1 MISPARVSRSQTEL
15 PARARSR
22 RGLSV
27 VELLAATVISL
38 IVMGATVQLFGTVG
52 NQISNGRSNIELGD
66 RIRTAVERLRKD
78 LRGHTADT
86 LTWNRPE
93 DASGYLEIVKGP
105 AIYWD
110 QNAWKQWVP
119 MSGQNQTAPTS
130 VSTAVTT
137 AGSTLAGYT
146 KDMLFFTSR
155 SRDQPFVGRVVNAS
169 GQNMT
174 VESQV
179 AEVAWY
185 LQPTNLGTPQNPV
198 ATTPPTYT
206 LYRRQ
211 MLVLPGLA
219 TIGPN
224 AIATGTPPSIPA
236 NRYYD
241 SYSGSTS
248 IPSGTVPLCDIS
260 AHPDGV
266 NTWSPSTG
274 LPNMIL
280 NSLADLSYREN
291 RFAHFFAPAS
301 SSNNAYG
308 NTAFGSGQPFPIYPS
323 QVSPFPQSP
332 AADPNLRYGE
342 DVVLSNVL
350 SFDIKVWDPWAQ
362 VKQDSKGN
370 PLVPSD
376 PGYSGGSTIGS
387 GVYGAYVDLNWN
399 NGAPVTNPSGV
410 PAPYFAQGF
419 YGLGSKSYLTPSP
432 APTNSSPIAPAPVS
446 GCATYDTW
454 SAGYETW
461 LYNPTG
467 STPQTSNISNNGFDD
482 MGSGVDSPNE
492 RLTCPPYPVPL
503 RGVQIKIRTYEFTS
517 KQVREVTLQ
526 ESFVPD

>member
-1 MISPARVSRSQTEL
+1 MISPARVSRSQTKL
-15 PARARSR
+15 PVRARSR

-86 LTWNRPE
+86 LAWNRPE
-93 DASGYLEIVKGP
+93 DASGYIEIIKGP
-105 AIYWD
+105 PNYWD
-110 QNAWKQWVP
+110 KNA
-119 MSGQNQTAPTS
+119 SPT
-130 VSTAVTT
+130 TAVTT
-137 AGSTLAGYT
+137 PGGTLTGYT
-146 KDMLFFTSR
+146 KDMLFLTTR
-155 SRDQPFVGRVVNAS
+155 SRDQPFVGRVVDAS
-169 GQNMT
+169 LQNRT

-179 AEVAWY
+179 AEVCWFLY
-185 LQPTNLGTPQNPV
+185 PTSLVPPPANPV
-198 ATTPPTYT
+198 PTTPPTFT

-211 MLVLPGLA
+211 MLVLPGLGS
-219 TIGPN
+219 TVS
-224 AIATGTPPSIPA
+224 TGTPPSIPA

-241 SYSGSTS
+241 TYSGSTS

-260 AHPDGV
+260 AHPDGTS
-266 NTWSPSTG
+266 TWPNV
-274 LPNMIL
+274 NMIL

-291 RFAHFFAPAS
+291 RYAHFFAPAS
-301 SSNNAYG
+301 GASNAYG
-308 NTAFGSGQPFPIYPS
+308 NTAFGSGQPFPVYPS
-323 QVSPFPQSP
+323 QVLPFPQNP

-376 PGYSGGSTIGS
+376 PGYGAGSTIGS

-399 NGAPVTNPSGV
+399 SGAAVTNPSGV
-410 PAPYFAQGF
+410 PSPYFAQGF
-419 YGLGSKSYLTPSP
+419 YGLGQKSYLTPNLPVASSTTLP
-432 APTNSSPIAPAPVS
+432 APGS
-446 GCATYDTW
+446 ATYDTW

-467 STPQTSNISNNGFDD
+467 SQLQTSNQSNNGLDD
-482 MGSGVDSPNE
+482 IGSGNTDGGVDSPNE